1 MLAPF
6 GSDGHKDV
14 VKHSVGAAEKAAY
27 RQYDVELHH
36 ILGYLSRSSPDT
48 SDSCFALPA
57 AIEDSLQW
65 QQRHEHWGFTAH
77 RLRTAARVL
86 ACTAALDNARMDGN
100 S

>member
-14 VKHSVGAAEKAAY
+14 VKHSVGAAEKADY

-36 ILGYLSRSSPDT
+36 ILGYLSWSSPDT

-57 AIEDSLQW
+57 VIEDSLEQNAW
-65 QQRHEHWGFTAH
+65 SKTG
-77 RLRTAARVL
+77 LR
-86 ACTAALDNARMDGN
+86 DGKEIR
-100 S
+100 SS